1 MKELRADNNADLIEF
16 VKQYGLVF
24 SMNPDLGYTDY
35 EFRLLVSAFL
45 DVTIVTPQFFDSA
58 GLYLYLKSTPEK
70 LSVTNI
76 QEDNYLRLY
85 ILSKGASKIIP
96 YTIKH
101 SGGTTMKEINV
112 PSASHYTVQT
122 ADIDISSY
130 TGIISVD
137 IDRTDDVV
145 YMVLVPAGVSFE
157 ATSYNLD
164 RSVFAKFDQTGKLEV
179 NEYDSA
185 GRLIR
190 ITDENGNTV
199 KEQTYNIVNY

>member
-1 MKELRADNNADLIEF
+1 
-16 VKQYGLVF
+16 
-24 SMNPDLGYTDY
+24 
-35 EFRLLVSAFL
+35 
-45 DVTIVTPQFFDSA
+45 
-58 GLYLYLKSTPEK
+58 
-70 LSVTNI
+70 
-76 QEDNYLRLY
+76 
-85 ILSKGASKIIP
+85 
-96 YTIKH
+96 
-101 SGGTTMKEINV
+101 MKEINV

-164 RSVFAKFDQTGKLEV
+164 RSVFAKFDRTGKLEV